1 MTAAVMYAV
10 VASMTVDGAKKTK
23 PDTFNPYR
31 TQATKPSMS
40 DLFGALRQMKAE
52 RDKAAQPETNGAV

>member
-1 MTAAVMYAV
+1 MYAV
-10 VASMTVDGAKKTK
+10 VASMTSDGAKKCK

-31 TQATKPSMS
+31 GERRTMS

-52 RDKAAQPETNGAV
+52 RDA